1 MDPRSAAF
9 LRGVRAA
16 LPFILVMGPFGML
29 FGVAS
34 ANAGLSLFEI
44 SAFSLTVFAGAAQ
57 FAALQLMQDQAPLIV
72 ILATSLAVNL
82 RLVMYS
88 VALAPDFGGARLGV
102 RAALAYFLV
111 DQVFVATQA
120 ELSRRPDQSQGEK
133 TAFYF
138 GAVLPVAALWFG
150 ASFAGAVAGQ
160 AIPPEYALDFAV
172 PITFLAMLAPM
183 LRSWPHVA
191 AAGISVAGTLA
202 LGFLPFGTG
211 LLVAALLAMAA
222 GMAMEIYV
230 ARSGKGE
237 AG

>member
-1 MDPRSAAF
+1 MNARTAAF

-16 LPFILVMGPFGML
+16 VPFVIVMGPFGML

-34 ANAGLSLFEI
+34 ADAGLNLFEI

-82 RLVMYS
+82 RLLMYS
-88 VALAPDFGGARLGV
+88 VALAPEFGGASVGV

-111 DQVFVATQA
+111 DQVFVVTQA
-120 ELSRRPDQSQGEK
+120 ELARRPGQSLAEK

-138 GAVLPVAALWFG
+138 GAVLPVAGLWFG
-150 ASFAGAVAGQ
+150 ASFFGAVAGQ

-172 PITFLAMLAPM
+172 PITFLAMIAPM
-183 LRSWPHVA
+183 LRSVPHLA
-191 AAGISVAGTLA
+191 AALVSVAGTLA
-202 LGFLPFGTG
+202 LSFLPYGTG
-211 LLVAALLAMAA
+211 LLVAAVAAMAA
-222 GMAMEIYV
+222 GVVVELISERRAE
-230 ARSGKGE
+230 GLG
-237 AG
+237 

>member
-1 MDPRSAAF
+1 MTARSTAF

-16 LPFILVMGPFGML
+16 LPFIIVMGPFGML

-57 FAALQLMQDQAPLIV
+57 FVALQLMQDQAPLIV

-82 RLVMYS
+82 RLLMYS
-88 VALAPDFGGARLGV
+88 VALAPEFGGARVGV

-111 DQVFVATQA
+111 DQVFVVTQA
-120 ELSRRPDQSQGEK
+120 EFARRPGQTLEEK

-150 ASFAGAVAGQ
+150 ASFFGAVAGQ

-183 LRSWPHVA
+183 LRSVPHLVA
-191 AAGISVAGTLA
+191 AAVSVAATLA
-202 LGFLPFGTG
+202 LSALPFGTG
-211 LLVAALLAMAA
+211 VLVAAVLAMAA
-222 GMAMEIYV
+222 GVTVEV
-230 ARSGKGE
+230 WRERPPERAR
-237 AG
+237 